1 LFEGTQAM
9 AQVTRK
15 DRNRR
20 GGNKSSILPRSI
32 DGDDPCI
39 VHYTPV
45 ERKFLKRNGRKA
57 MRKQHAKAVAMALNE
72 AIEDSRLD
80 EFDALL
86 DDYERYDDTPMEEPL
101 WCDIEEEDPYWY
113 ADDYGYVH
121 DDLFDVDVY
130 PTIN

>member
-1 LFEGTQAM
+1 M

-20 GGNKSSILPRSI
+20 GGNKSSSLPSSFEG
-32 DGDDPCI
+32 DGI

-57 MRKQHAKAVAMALNE
+57 MRKQHAKAIAMALNE

-80 EFDALL
+80 AVEYFLED
-86 DDYERYDDTPMEEPL
+86 EWYDDTPMEEPL
-101 WCDIEEEDPYWY
+101 WCDTEIKQDPYWY
-113 ADDYGYVH
+113 GDDYGYAN

>member
-1 LFEGTQAM
+1 M

-72 AIEDSRLD
+72 AIEDSRL
-80 EFDALL
+80 EAEEYFL
-86 DDYERYDDTPMEEPL
+86 EEEWYDDTPMEEPT
-101 WCDIEEEDPYWY
+101 WFNPNEEPLYSP
-113 ADDYGYVH
+113 DDHYSTYENDYCYNDSFF
-121 DDLFDVDVY
+121 DDLFDTSY
-130 PTIN
+130 